1 MSSLV
6 SFHDSLVHLHHL
18 AGFCGLYLKALKLPC
33 CEGELAGSLGADS
46 ESVCPLV
53 AQPIENQRGESGRWV
68 KMAFGKHSD
77 DATGTHPWST
87 GIWWIILAALLW
99 WEEALEQGSHFKV
112 VCKERTPSLCPTKT
126 TCTYTVC
133 IRYRP
138 RKTEFQPKSRMC
150 AISSRKRWLSPTAE
164 KPGLA
169 VHPSIP
175 MSICLFTQIV
185 FLENLLCYR
194 Y

>member
-1 MSSLV
+1 M
-6 SFHDSLVHLHHL
+6 
-18 AGFCGLYLKALKLPC
+18 
-33 CEGELAGSLGADS
+33 
-46 ESVCPLV
+46 
-53 AQPIENQRGESGRWV
+53 
-68 KMAFGKHSD
+68 
-77 DATGTHPWST
+77 
-87 GIWWIILAALLW
+87 
-99 WEEALEQGSHFKV
+99 

-194 Y
+194 YYSKCWGYIVEQDAVPDFSLLEENR